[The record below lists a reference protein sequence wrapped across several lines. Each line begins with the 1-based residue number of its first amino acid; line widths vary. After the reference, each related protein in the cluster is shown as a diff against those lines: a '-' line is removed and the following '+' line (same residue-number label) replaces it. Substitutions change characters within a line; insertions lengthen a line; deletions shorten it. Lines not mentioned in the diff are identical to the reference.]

1 MLKDILTD
9 NRTCRTFDESRKV
22 TKDELVSFV
31 ECARLTP
38 STANIQPLSYRLV
51 YKPGEVKAVQPT
63 TKWGG
68 ALPELHLPPDGHRPT
83 AFIVICIDKEKFGD
97 PSKFQRD
104 VGICAMAISLAVHEK
119 GLASC
124 MIGAFRAEDTAK
136 VLGLPENIL
145 PQLVIGIGKPDERRE
160 IVEAKESTKYYR
172 ENGIHY
178 VPKRP
183 LSEII
188 IDQERNHENAD
199 L

>member
-1 MLKDILTD
+1 
-9 NRTCRTFDESRKV
+9 
-22 TKDELVSFV
+22 
-31 ECARLTP
+31 
-38 STANIQPLSYRLV
+38 
-51 YKPGEVKAVQPT
+51 
-63 TKWGG
+63 
-68 ALPELHLPPDGHRPT
+68 
-83 AFIVICIDKEKFGD
+83 
-97 PSKFQRD
+97 
-104 VGICAMAISLAVHEK
+104 MAISLAVHEK

-160 IVEAKESTKYYR
+160 IVEAKGSTKYYR

>member
-51 YKPGEVKAVQPT
+51 YKPEEVKAVQPT

-68 ALPELHLPPDGHRPT
+68 ALPELHLPPEGHRPT

-104 VGICAMAISLAVHEK
+104 IGICAMAISLAVHEK

-160 IVEAKESTKYYR
+160 IVEAKGSTKYYR

-188 IDQERNHENAD
+188 IDQERNHENAE

>member
-1 MLKDILTD
+1 M
-9 NRTCRTFDESRKV
+9 
-22 TKDELVSFV
+22 SFV

-51 YKPGEVKAVQPT
+51 YKPEEVSAVQPT
-63 TKWGG
+63 DEMGRRF
-68 ALPELHLPPDGHRPT
+68 PELHLPPEGHRPT
-83 AFIVICIDKEKFGD
+83 AVHRYLHRQREVRR
-97 PSKFQRD
+97 PVEVQRD

-160 IVEAKESTKYYR
+160 IVEAKESTKYTAR
-172 ENGIHY
+172 TESTMSRS
-178 VPKRP
+178 VRCPK
-183 LSEII
+183 
-188 IDQERNHENAD
+188 
-199 L
+199 